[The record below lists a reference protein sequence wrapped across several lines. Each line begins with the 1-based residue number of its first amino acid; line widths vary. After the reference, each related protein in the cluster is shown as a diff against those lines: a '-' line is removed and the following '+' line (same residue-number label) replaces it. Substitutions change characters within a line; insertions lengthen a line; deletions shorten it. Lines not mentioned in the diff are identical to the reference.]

1 MAIDSG
7 DPRNTRG
14 GTRDKGPLHPL
25 EHADILESVIG
36 IKDGD
41 HVCVL
46 YDYSPIEQMPAVV
59 EFLKE
64 GLLAGDQCIYVAD
77 ETPAGHVLTWL
88 KAEKIDVDA
97 EQASGALQVWSRT
110 EWRQPGLLDSIRK
123 AAQVRE
129 VVEAAAAAGFRGVRF
144 AVEMTWT
151 LDPDL
156 SAESIEDWEAT
167 SNDLLRGS
175 RIKAMCLYGRKRL
188 ASAVVAAGLRTHPT
202 LLDANGLRANDQFK
216 S

>member
-1 MAIDSG
+1 MTIHPG
-7 DPRNTRG
+7 DATKTRADARG
-14 GTRDKGPLHPL
+14 RGLLHPL

-59 EFLKE
+59 AFLRE
-64 GLLAGDQCIYVAD
+64 GLQAGEQCIYVAD
-77 ETPAGHVLTWL
+77 ETPASHVLTWL
-88 KAEKIDVDA
+88 KAEKIEVDA
-97 EQASGALQVWSRT
+97 DQARGALQVWSRSQ
-110 EWRQPGLLDSIRK
+110 WRQPGLLDSIRK

-129 VVEAAAAAGFRGVRF
+129 VVESATAAGFDGVRF

-167 SNDLLRGS
+167 SNDLMHGS

-188 ASAVVAAGLRTHPT
+188 PSAVVAAGLRTHPT
-202 LLDANGLRANDQFK
+202 LLDAHGLRANHQFK
-216 S
+216 